1 MGECSVGASN
11 DLERATY
18 AIRDYIGTYGMKDG
32 QLLSLVGLGRENMLI
47 SANEDMLKQMQELA
61 EEIYAEVKEYFE
73 LPVVKARLEEISK
86 GLAENEVIYDFDEV
100 YNSVCIDLTKGEEN
114 A

>member
-1 MGECSVGASN
+1 MINEFKQKTLN
-11 DLERATY
+11 DNNK
-18 AIRDYIGTYGMKDG
+18 I
-32 QLLSLVGLGRENMLI
+32 Q
-47 SANEDMLKQMQELA
+47 
-61 EEIYAEVKEYFE
+61 
-73 LPVVKARLEEISK
+73 K